1 MEKIQEKYDQELVV
15 IGIHS
20 AKFPNERSKEN
31 LYNAVRRYELTHPVI
46 NDPQFQIWRQYA
58 CRAWP
63 TLMFVNP
70 KGKVVGKHEGEI
82 THEALDLVVSRLIN
96 QFDNDKTIDR
106 SPTSFNQVPIT
117 SQALC
122 YPGKLL
128 SNEAT
133 ESLFISDSNHNQIL
147 IASLGGEIQS
157 IVGSGLTGLADGSFT
172 ESEFNHPQGLAI
184 KNNKVYVADTG
195 NHAIR
200 EIDLGLMEVTTIAGD
215 GSQGSPS
222 TNMGQ
227 GKSISLNS
235 PWDITCVADD
245 LFIAMAGSHQ
255 LWRMNLTNHE
265 IGPYAGS
272 GQESLHD
279 GPLATS
285 TLAQPSG
292 ITADTN
298 HLYFADSETSAIRY
312 ASLDSGGNIETIVGQ
327 DLFVFGDVDGDPE
340 HCRLQHPLGVIY
352 RRKTL
357 YIADTYNHKIKCI
370 NLESRITRTIFG
382 SGESGAKDGVGTAA
396 EFSEPSGLS
405 IAGDYLYIADTNNHI
420 IRKANLST
428 HQVITMDIQRP

>member
-1 MEKIQEKYDQELVV
+1 LEKIQEKYDRELVV

-31 LYNAVRRYELTHPVI
+31 LNNAVRRYELTHPVI
-46 NDPQFQIWRQYA
+46 NDPQFQIWQQYA

-63 TLMFVNP
+63 TLMFVSP
-70 KGKVVGKHEGEI
+70 TGKVVEKHEGEI
-82 THEALDLVVSRLIN
+82 TYQTLDLVVSRLID
-96 QFDNDKTIDR
+96 QFDSDKTIYR
-106 SPTSFNQVPIT
+106 SSTFFNQPSTI
-117 SQALC
+117 SQDLC

-128 SNEAT
+128 SDEGS

-147 IASLGGEIQS
+147 ITSLEGEIQS
-157 IVGSGLTGLADGSFT
+157 IVGSGSTGLADGSFT

-200 EIDLGLMEVTTIAGD
+200 EIDLGLKTVTTIAGD

-222 TNMGQ
+222 TDIRQ
-227 GKSISLNS
+227 GKSVSLNS
-235 PWDITCVADD
+235 PWDITCVAHG

-255 LWRMNLTNHE
+255 LWCMNLANHK

-279 GPLATS
+279 GPLATA

-292 ITADTN
+292 ITSDTD

-312 ASLDSGGNIETIVGQ
+312 ANLDPGGNIETIVGQ

-340 HCRLQHPLGVIY
+340 HCRLQHPLGITY
-352 RRKTL
+352 RGKAL

-370 NLESRITRTIFG
+370 NLESRITSTIFG
-382 SGESGAKDGVGTAA
+382 SGKSGAKDGVGTDA

-405 IAGDYLYIADTNNHI
+405 ITGDYLYIADTNNHI

-428 HQVITMDIQRP
+428 YQVITMNIQRP